1 MNKKTPLYRQVYEDL
16 RKDIMDGIYQ
26 PGEYLPP
33 IREEAKRLGVAR
45 NTIENAYMMLAEEGY
60 IQAKPGQGSR
70 VSDAWRSL
78 YFGDDASGEKAED
91 DLSCQKNAGQ
101 HAGQTKGS
109 GGREEEE
116 EALHQSM
123 KDRTGIKRHG
133 ETEGTICIDFRGKP
147 PLSPMFPRGIGS
159 MLETRLLQDCKGSG
173 EIPAGERVCS
183 RIRRYL
189 KIHRGITCTEEQIF
203 LDPRI
208 GLTEVAERLH
218 TNKTYISK
226 LVNNTYKL
234 GFPELVNNLR
244 VEYAEQY
251 IINHRKAKQTEIAA
265 ACGFLSASSFNNT
278 FKRVTGTTPKL
289 WLAGIDKQ
297 IR

>member
-101 HAGQTKGS
+101 QA
-109 GGREEEE
+109 RRN
-116 EALHQSM
+116 
-123 KDRTGIKRHG
+123 RTGH
-133 ETEGTICIDFRGKP
+133 P
-147 PLSPMFPRGIGS
+147 
-159 MLETRLLQDCKGSG
+159 
-173 EIPAGERVCS
+173 
-183 RIRRYL
+183 
-189 KIHRGITCTEEQIF
+189 H
-203 LDPRI
+203 
-208 GLTEVAERLH
+208 
-218 TNKTYISK
+218 
-226 LVNNTYKL
+226 
-234 GFPELVNNLR
+234 
-244 VEYAEQY
+244 
-251 IINHRKAKQTEIAA
+251 
-265 ACGFLSASSFNNT
+265 
-278 FKRVTGTTPKL
+278 
-289 WLAGIDKQ
+289 
-297 IR
+297 